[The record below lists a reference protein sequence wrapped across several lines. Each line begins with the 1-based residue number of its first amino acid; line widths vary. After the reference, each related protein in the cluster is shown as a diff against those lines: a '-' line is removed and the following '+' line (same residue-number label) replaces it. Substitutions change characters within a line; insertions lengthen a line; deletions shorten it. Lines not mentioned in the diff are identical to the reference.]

1 MNKATLIRKE
11 VLPNNFKLIFK
22 NLESTQFLILH
33 KSKKEIYNQLE
44 LNQEYFYT
52 WKKGKKN
59 YCFINPYSI
68 KKDIK
73 KTEQPIKHQKQTT
86 TPQLPQQGFFIQQLI
101 KDLKLKD
108 LNEEEFFNKMEC
120 LKNEFKITELKDNLE
135 FAFKWIKEFLTTLYL
150 KHNKLEKE
158 ITEYNYTKQE
168 QEEQE
173 FLAEIGAMFLND
185 WIHYQEKRE
194 NKYKSKLTL
203 GLSKNKTE

>member
-1 MNKATLIRKE
+1 MNKATLIRKKL
-11 VLPNNFKLIFK
+11 LPNNFKLIFK

-52 WKKGKKN
+52 WKKGRKN

-68 KKDIK
+68 KRST
-73 KTEQPIKHQKQTT
+73 KTIEQPIKNQKQTT
-86 TPQLPQQGFFIQQLI
+86 TLQLPQQGFFIQQLI

-108 LNEEEFFNKMEC
+108 LNEEELFNKMEC
-120 LKNEFKITELKDNLE
+120 LKNEFKITELKDNLK
-135 FAFKWIKEFLTTLYL
+135 FAFKWIKEFLITLYL

-168 QEEQE
+168 KEEQE

-185 WIHYQEKRE
+185 WIYYQEKRE